1 MQPRFLY
8 RMISARIIKL
18 LGIVCIVFL
27 SCYPAKGTIRLP
39 KLIADGMVLQ
49 REKKISVWGWA
60 SPGEKV
66 SISFNGKSYRTSTLV
81 DGKWLVVLPAMKAGG
96 PYTMDISGTN
106 SIHLKDILIG
116 DVWLCSGQS
125 NMQTQMAEIK
135 ENYADEIS
143 HAEYP
148 QIRQFLVPNKI
159 DSPQVHSDVTG
170 GQWLPATPVN
180 VLNFSGTAYFFA
192 LAVYKKYHVP
202 IGIINASWG
211 GTPIEAWISE
221 DGLKDFPLA
230 QKNYRNLLDT
240 AYINQINAAVN
251 KTNSIERERTSKK
264 YDKGFNGPK
273 TWFDTTYKDNT
284 WRQILVPGYWND
296 EGIRLNGVVWYR
308 KEINL
313 PKSVIGQ
320 SGLLYLG
327 RMISTD
333 EVYVNGKFCGQT
345 YNPYARRRY
354 TIPPNLLKP
363 GKNSIV
369 VRVSCP
375 SGKGGFV
382 PDKPYYLSVGDY
394 HADLTGIW
402 TYKVGQA
409 FTPPEPGA
417 ANIQFNLANQPVQLY
432 NVMIAPL
439 LNYGIKGFLWYQG
452 ESNTGKAK
460 EYGKLMPAL
469 IDDWRQNWGDKTI
482 PFLYVQLPNFMEM
495 QYLPSESQWA
505 ELREAQFK
513 TLAIPNTGMAVT
525 IDIGEW
531 NDIHPLN
538 KKDVGY
544 RLALAAEK
552 MAYNETNLVASGPL
566 YQSSVV
572 QGNRIVINF
581 SSVGSG
587 LIIKGGGELS
597 EFAIAGA
604 DKKFVWAK
612 AVIEGDKVVV
622 SAAGIDHPMY
632 VRYAWADNPDNANLY
647 NAEGLPASPFRTDG
661 Q

>member
-27 SCYPAKGTIRLP
+27 SYYPAKGTIRLP

-66 SISFNGKSYRTSTLV
+66 SISFNGKNYRTSTLR
-81 DGKWLVVLPAMKAGG
+81 DGKWLVALPAMKAGG

-143 HAEYP
+143 HADYP

-159 DSPQVHSDVTG
+159 DSPQVHPDVTG

-192 LAVYKKYHVP
+192 LTVYKKYHIP

-240 AYINQINAAVN
+240 AYINQINTAVN
-251 KTNSIERERTSKK
+251 KANSIERERTSKK
-264 YDKGFNGPK
+264 YDKGLNGPK
-273 TWFDTTYKDNT
+273 TWFDTTYKDNI
-284 WRQILVPGYWND
+284 WRPILVPGYWND

-308 KEINL
+308 KEIDL
-313 PKSVIGQ
+313 PSSAIGQ
-320 SGLLYLG
+320 SALLYLG

-345 YNPYARRRY
+345 FNPYARRRY

-363 GKNSIV
+363 GKNIIV

-382 PDKPYYLSVGDY
+382 PDKPYYLAIGDY
-394 HADLTGIW
+394 RADLTGMW

-409 FTPPEPGA
+409 FAPADPGA
-417 ANIQFNLANQPVQLY
+417 ANVQFNLANQPVQLY

-439 LNYGIKGFLWYQG
+439 LNYGIKGVLWYQG
-452 ESNTGKAK
+452 ESNTGKPK
-460 EYGKLMPAL
+460 EYEKLLPVL
-469 IDDWRQNWGDKTI
+469 IDNWRQKWGDKTM

-505 ELREAQFK
+505 ELREAQLK
-513 TLAIPNTGMAVT
+513 ALTIPNTGMAVT

-552 MAYNETNLVASGPL
+552 VAYNETNLVASGPL
-566 YQSSVV
+566 YQSSEV
-572 QGNRIVINF
+572 QGNRVIISF
-581 SSVGSG
+581 SSVGRG
-587 LIIKGGGELS
+587 LVAKGGGELS
-597 EFAIAGA
+597 DFAVAGA

-612 AVIEGDKVVV
+612 AVIDGDKVVV
-622 SAAGIDHPMY
+622 SAPGIDHPMY
-632 VRYAWADNPDNANLY
+632 VRYAWADNPDSANLY
-647 NAEGLPASPFRTDG
+647 NAEGLPASPFTTDG